1 MVKGELFLPRALTK
15 TLEEPDEHHSAQP
28 SHSSAI
34 RLTYLRDPP
43 PFHSTRTMLTSHRWR
58 SKKTQLLLMAD
69 TGGRSSKSGRGHQHC
84 PFVAHTR
91 MADEWQLLPDGASCL
106 EPFQACDVVHKMNT
120 HRLPNEQKSLSFHCR
135 HGTGDKR
142 HGDTG
147 TSLNISTAHFLST
160 LPLAPAGEL

>member
-1 MVKGELFLPRALTK
+1 MVKGELFLPWALTK
-15 TLEEPDEHHSAQP
+15 PPEEPDEHHSAQP

-34 RLTYLRDPP
+34 RLTYLCDPP
-43 PFHSTRTMLTSHRWR
+43 TFHSTRTMLTSHRWR
-58 SKKTQLLLMAD
+58 SKRTQLLLMAD
-69 TGGRSSKSGRGHQHC
+69 TGGRNSKSGRGHQHC

-135 HGTGDKR
+135 HGTGDR
-142 HGDTG
+142 DMET
-147 TSLNISTAHFLST
+147 
-160 LPLAPAGEL
+160 LAPL